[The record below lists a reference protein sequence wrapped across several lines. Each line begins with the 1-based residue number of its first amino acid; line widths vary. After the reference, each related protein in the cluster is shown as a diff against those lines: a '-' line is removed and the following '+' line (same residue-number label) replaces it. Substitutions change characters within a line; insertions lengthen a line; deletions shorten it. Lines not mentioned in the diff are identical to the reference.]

1 MFKKLVCQWVK
12 ELTILQLVKKYP
24 KILWTT
30 EVHYR
35 IHSTLPL
42 FRVLSQSNTVH
53 TFAWYILIA
62 FSHLCLGLPGGSFF
76 RVSLQK
82 RRVRFYPPMHV
93 PQALPILS
101 SLIEPRILGEGLR
114 LVKVLS
120 IHFSFIFCCFPFNQC
135 IEISS
140 RYPRTV

>member
-53 TFAWYILIA
+53 TFA
-62 FSHLCLGLPGGSFF
+62 
-76 RVSLQK
+76 
-82 RRVRFYPPMHV
+82 
-93 PQALPILS
+93 
-101 SLIEPRILGEGLR
+101 
-114 LVKVLS
+114 
-120 IHFSFIFCCFPFNQC
+120 
-135 IEISS
+135 
-140 RYPRTV
+140 